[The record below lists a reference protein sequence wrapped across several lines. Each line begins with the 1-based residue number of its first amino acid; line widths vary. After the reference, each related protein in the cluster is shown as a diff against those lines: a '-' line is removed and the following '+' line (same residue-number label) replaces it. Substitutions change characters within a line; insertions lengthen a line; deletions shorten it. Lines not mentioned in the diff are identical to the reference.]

1 MAPLHL
7 FLAALY
13 TGLTLAAQCQSI
25 QPKSDPQTAPGVTFK
40 VLANDL
46 SKPRGVIADPKG
58 NLLVV
63 EAGAKGVR
71 RIELDD
77 GKGLD
82 TCVTKSSS
90 LVDDKTLNHGIEL
103 SSDGKT
109 LFVSSS
115 TDVYAYDYDAEK
127 GTVGKAKNII
137 TGMDQGGHATRT
149 LLIPKHNSNLL
160 LVSRGSDGNIDKD
173 TVEIGSAKSQ
183 IRIFKID
190 HLLKI
195 DSPVRYSDGEVLGW
209 GLRNSVGVAEDPV
222 TGYVW
227 SVENSIDDMQR
238 NGVDVHNSNPG
249 EELNFHGLP
258 NDTTSDVYG
267 KNFGYPSCVAIF
279 DTSNVNGYPGGA
291 KIGLQMV
298 GDQMPNNYTDQW
310 CQEDTVS
317 PYITFGSHLA
327 PLDIKFNF
335 QGSAALISFHGS
347 WNRKP
352 PNGYRLS
359 RVAFS
364 EGYPK
369 ADKSSPTAE
378 QELMWNKDNSVCPG
392 QCFRPVGLAFDREG
406 KRVFMTSDSSGELYL
421 VLGTDTDQYRT
432 PPLIQQSG
440 AQRTASL
447 KLLLANMLRSQL
459 CV

>member
-1 MAPLHL
+1 MAPLYL

-71 RIELDD
+71 RIELDN

-90 LVDDKTLNHGIEL
+90 LVDDKT
-103 SSDGKT
+103 
-109 LFVSSS
+109 
-115 TDVYAYDYDAEK
+115 
-127 GTVGKAKNII
+127 
-137 TGMDQGGHATRT
+137 
-149 LLIPKHNSNLL
+149 HNSNLL

-190 HLLKI
+190 QLLKI

-327 PLDIKFNF
+327 PLDIKFNL

-421 VLGTDTDQYRT
+421 VLGTDTDQCRI

-440 AQRTASL
+440 A
-447 KLLLANMLRSQL
+447 
-459 CV
+459 